1 MGKKKYVKPIW
12 KYDPKVDTPT
22 NNTKFVQLYH
32 SQMTH
37 RKFLKLSSTSKIVY
51 IYMLDY
57 SNGSMTTEFPK
68 SIYSTFTT
76 TPTFLKAID
85 ELCEKG
91 FIEVIESG
99 RFTRTKNIYKFI
111 SKWSE

>member
-1 MGKKKYVKPIW
+1 MAKKKYTKPPW

-22 NNTKFVQLYH
+22 NNTKLVQLYH
-32 SQMTH
+32 SQITH
-37 RKFLKLSSTSKIVY
+37 KNFLELSPIAKVIY

-57 SNGSMTTEFPK
+57 SNGSITTEFPN
-68 SIYSTFTT
+68 SIYLNITT
-76 TPTFLKAID
+76 KPTFLKAIE
-85 ELCEKG
+85 ELSKKG